1 MAEKH
6 NCPVCGKF
14 EFEERGSY
22 DICKVCGWEDD
33 QIQEEDHNYKGGAN
47 KMSVNEAKEAY
58 KKGEPII

>member
-14 EFEERGSY
+14 EFEERGSF
-22 DICKVCGWEDD
+22 DICENCGWEDD
-33 QIQEEDHNYKGGAN
+33 PIQEEDHNYKGGAN
-47 KMSVNEAKEAY
+47 KMSVNEAEEAY